1 MKDQIIFSLV
11 ININSILISLSLDN
25 VWLLLGENWCW
36 SLLGIKGLNTQ
47 KNQRKV
53 GNTHVNTYNYG
64 LTAQLEILGPVNRMP
79 CQN

>member
-64 LTAQLEILGPVNRMP
+64 
-79 CQN
+79 